1 MDDCCRICLDSTSFE
16 SDPLVRRCECT
27 SGFFHDSCF
36 VEWVRRSDT
45 LECEVCHQTFLDVEM
60 EMRKVRV
67 FSVMGPAYA
76 CLAVQGAFVIF
87 LWSVSSALN
96 RMSGCAVAANFTA
109 LGSGECDGFGSYA
122 FLANIVSM
130 ASAFSSM
137 LFLSWSW
144 AVCVKP
150 RSMGLIVETDV
161 RDIILTDGDPEE
173 NGEESEEESSEEE
186 SSEESPG
193 VTEITFEEESS
204 ESDSS

>member
-1 MDDCCRICLDSTSFE
+1 
-16 SDPLVRRCECT
+16 
-27 SGFFHDSCF
+27 
-36 VEWVRRSDT
+36 
-45 LECEVCHQTFLDVEM
+45 VCHQTFLDVEV

-109 LGSGECDGFGSYA
+109 LGSGDCDGFGSYA
-122 FLANIVSM
+122 FLANITSM

-144 AVCVKP
+144 AICVKP

-161 RDIILTDGDPEE
+161 RDIILTDCDPEE
-173 NGEESEEESSEEE
+173 NGEEGGEEGSSEEE
-186 SSEESPG
+186 SSG
-193 VTEITFEEESS
+193 VTDITFETDDSS